1 MTASWRRPPPWS
13 RKVGRRLEQ
22 LDGSPTTLE
31 LRGLGSILHDFYTGI
46 EQIMERIAT
55 TFDGEL
61 PAGANWHVQFLDRMT
76 SEIESVRPAVL
87 SSDLADALRPY
98 LRFRHLFR
106 SRLKTHLGS
115 CEAAQRRGIRHS
127 RESGN
132 PVESGGTQGP
142 TCGIFRRPLRNIYG
156 TQLRWEFC
164 RGLATE
170 MGDVWEKIPRR
181 NGSVQRR
188 VEEFTRRLPPKPLDP
203 RQG

>member
-1 MTASWRRPPPWS
+1 MNAQKFLLLKADIDRELAQ
-13 RKVGRRLEQ
+13 VAAVVAEGRETLEK

-61 PAGANWHVQFLDRMT
+61 PAGANWHMQLLDRMT

-106 SRLKTHLGS
+106 
-115 CEAAQRRGIRHS
+115 
-127 RESGN
+127 
-132 PVESGGTQGP
+132 
-142 TCGIFRRPLRNIYG
+142 NIYG
-156 TQLRWEFC
+156 IQLRWDLC

-170 MGDVWEKIPRR
+170 MGDVWEKFH
-181 NGSVQRR
+181 GEMAAFKDVLKS
-188 VEEFTRRLPPKPLDP
+188 LHA
-203 RQG
+203 GCS